1 MAALIPDE
9 NDSYR
14 INFFLPSAIGNRLSF
29 GTSSATLNWWSL
41 IKGKWERDIWKKPSN
56 RWDSNLRP
64 PDQKVSALSAVPLP
78 RPIFLQVQ
86 SSEAKRLFLVHEV
99 ATLTAHW
106 AIRAIVLFSPKG
118 NSCLTAITE
127 EWNRKASTSL
137 FDISKKIKKSKY

>member
-1 MAALIPDE
+1 MIE
-9 NDSYR
+9 KER
-14 INFFLPSAIGNRLSF
+14 I
-29 GTSSATLNWWSL
+29 
-41 IKGKWERDIWKKPSN
+41 

-64 PDQKVSALSAVPLP
+64 PDQKAGALFVDALP

-127 EWNRKASTSL
+127 E
-137 FDISKKIKKSKY
+137 